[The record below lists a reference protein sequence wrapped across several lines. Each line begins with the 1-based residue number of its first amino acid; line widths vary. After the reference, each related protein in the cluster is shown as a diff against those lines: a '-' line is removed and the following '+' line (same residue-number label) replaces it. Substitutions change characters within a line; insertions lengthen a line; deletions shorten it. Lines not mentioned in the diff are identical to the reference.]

1 MAKYALCSDQQQR
14 ILHRQMKAGSVE
26 ARQQLAASVMPRAIQ
41 VAQSLGAKLR
51 LDEDDILSAAGLAV
65 TQWLSHWN
73 PKKGRATTLLQYW
86 VRASINATSDKA
98 GPIPHPAKLRAPV
111 PNVVHGDG
119 TGVQCDR
126 YPSPITAAICQEQR
140 ETIQHAVDQLPPRL
154 KAVVHFRF
162 LNQPQATLAQTG
174 TLLGITRERVR
185 QLELVALNQLES
197 QLQSI

>member
-1 MAKYALCSDQQQR
+1 MAKRATSVAKQQR
-14 ILHRQMKAGSVE
+14 MLYRQMKAGSVE
-26 ARQQLAASVMPRAIQ
+26 ARSQLAASVLPWAIRS
-41 VAQSLGAKLR
+41 AAKYGKPLH

-65 TQWLSHWN
+65 TNLLRTWQ
-73 PKKGRATTLLQYW
+73 PKKGRATTHLHFCVLAALKQD
-86 VRASINATSDKA
+86 ACKA
-98 GPIPHPAKLRAPV
+98 GPIPHPAKPVAPIPKIVHADGAGV
-111 PNVVHGDG
+111 P
-119 TGVQCDR
+119 CDR